1 MTQIELSDTMP
12 VRAAEDAPLMTAR
25 KASALAL
32 APLQTGTAAARFAT
46 ASARW
51 AAVARRDRAADGCF
65 VYAVKTTGVFCR
77 PGCASRR
84 PLRQNVE
91 LFDTPAVA
99 LRAGYRACK
108 RCAPSAPRAADDT
121 LAAVV
126 EACRLLERAEGMRS
140 DELAGAVG
148 LSASYFARA
157 FKRRVG
163 VTPQAYR
170 RRVLA
175 ERAKQEL
182 GSARSVTSAVYDAG
196 YGSASR
202 FYAGA
207 ARELG
212 MTPSEVQRGGRGQLV
227 RYVVRRCSLGHAL
240 IAWTER
246 GVCEVGLGDDAEE
259 VIAALRARFP
269 EAQHA
274 RTGLPPWID
283 RVLAAVER
291 PQAAPDASASA
302 ASGPSASP
310 ALRASAPALDV
321 PLDIRGTAFQQRV
334 WEALRRIPAGETR
347 SYGQL
352 ARALGSPSAVRA
364 VARACASNRVAV
376 LVPCHRVVRADGSL
390 SGYRWKPERKRALLQ
405 RESRS

>member
-1 MTQIELSDTMP
+1 MTQVDLSDTMP
-12 VRAAEDAPLMTAR
+12 VLAVEDAPLMTAR
-25 KASALAL
+25 HASAFAL
-32 APLQTGTAAARFAT
+32 APVQGRGAGARFAT
-46 ASARW
+46 ESARW
-51 AAVARRDRAADGCF
+51 AAVVRRDRSADGAF
-65 VYAVKTTGVFCR
+65 VYAVKTTGVYCR

-84 PLRQNVE
+84 PLRKNVE
-91 LFDTPAVA
+91 LFATPEQAQ
-99 LRAGYRACK
+99 RAGYRACK
-108 RCAPSAPRAADDT
+108 RCSPSVAHAVDDT

-126 EACRLLERAEGMRS
+126 EACRLLERAEGTRS
-140 DELAGAVG
+140 DELAAAVG

-175 ERAKQEL
+175 ERAKEQL
-182 GSARSVTSAVYDAG
+182 GSARSVTRAVYDAG
-196 YGSASR
+196 YASASR

-212 MTPSEVQRGGRGQLV
+212 MTPSEAQQGGRGQLV

-240 IAWTER
+240 VAWTER
-246 GVCEVGLGDDAEE
+246 GVCEVGFGDDADE
-259 VIAALRARFP
+259 VTAALRARFP
-269 EAQHA
+269 HAQHA
-274 RTGLPPWID
+274 QSDLPAWID

-291 PQAAPDASASA
+291 PQATASASA
-302 ASGPSASP
+302 A
-310 ALRASAPALDV
+310 ALDV

-334 WEALRRIPAGETR
+334 WAALRRIPAGETR
-347 SYGQL
+347 SYTEL
-352 ARALGSPSAVRA
+352 ARALGSPAAVRA

-405 RESRS
+405 REARS